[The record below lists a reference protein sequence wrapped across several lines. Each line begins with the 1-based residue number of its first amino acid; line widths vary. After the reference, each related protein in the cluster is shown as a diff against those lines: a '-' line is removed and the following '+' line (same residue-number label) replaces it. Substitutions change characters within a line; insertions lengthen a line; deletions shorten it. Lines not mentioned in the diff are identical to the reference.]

1 MKGSYLLLIKL
12 DHGNNIL
19 IGKKRKIFFEDGF
32 YVYVGS
38 ALNGIL
44 QRVKRHLNPKKKMHW
59 HIDYFLQH
67 ARIQSIYYK
76 QSNSREEC
84 EIAGKLEK
92 KLKSVTNFGCSDC
105 NCKSH
110 LFFGTYERVIDSIE
124 KLEMNRLLIE
134 ANS

>member
-1 MKGSYLLLIKL
+1 MKGSYLLVIKL
-12 DHGNNIL
+12 NGEKNIL
-19 IGKKRKIFFEDGF
+19 VGKKGEIFFQDGL

-44 QRVKRHLNPKKKMHW
+44 QRVKRHLNPQKKMHW

-67 ARIQSIYYK
+67 AKIESVYYK
-76 QSNSREEC
+76 QSNTRKEC
-84 EIAGKLEK
+84 DIAGKLEK
-92 KLKSVTNFGCSDC
+92 KLKSVPNFGCSDC
-105 NCKSH
+105 NCRSH
-110 LFFGTYERVIDSIE
+110 LFYGTYERVIDSIE